1 MDIQCDEVE
10 QLSVTQLSELQL
22 RTSFE
27 NIPGQ
32 ALLGFNELVYFILH
46 GAAADEFV
54 DEDVAGLADAEGTV
68 HHLVLGG
75 GRPPAVGGRGG
86 RGGGGGGAGAAGGG
100 RGDGEG

>member
-10 QLSVTQLSELQL
+10 QLSITQLSELQL

-46 GAAADEFV
+46 RAAANEFV
-54 DEDVAGLADAEGTV
+54 DEDVAGLADAEGAV
-68 HHLVLGG
+68 RRLVLDGG
-75 GRPPAVGGRGG
+75 IPPAVEVRDVRGG
-86 RGGGGGGAGAAGGG
+86 SEIEARAT
-100 RGDGEG
+100 RFER